1 MLFTPPSER
10 DNFSRSELSPSI
22 PLPTDRVKP
31 IKSILPLRGQ
41 GLEVET
47 DKALMVSLGSNHTT
61 TNLVRLYLQDIGRI
75 KLLGREEEVA
85 EARHVHHYM
94 QILGALHQQAKSQGG
109 SSRAINSSYT
119 SAIASLPSWAIVLP

>member
-61 TNLVRLYLQDIGRI
+61 TDLVRLYLQDIGRI
-75 KLLGREEEVA
+75 KLLGREEEEIGRA
-85 EARHVHHYM
+85 HV
-94 QILGALHQQAKSQGG
+94 
-109 SSRAINSSYT
+109 
-119 SAIASLPSWAIVLP
+119 